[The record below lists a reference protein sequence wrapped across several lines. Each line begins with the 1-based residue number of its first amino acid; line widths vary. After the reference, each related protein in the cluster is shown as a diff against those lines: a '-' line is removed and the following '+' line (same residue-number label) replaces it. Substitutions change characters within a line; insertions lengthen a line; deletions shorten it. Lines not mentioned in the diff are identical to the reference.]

1 MRILRNILLPF
12 VVHFLVVYGHD
23 ETVSDVFDTPSASV
37 ETRDV
42 VGPTDFL
49 GQTEEINEGSDS
61 FAISTAMVEP
71 FTETTPAITTT
82 KLDDYGQNFLK
93 KINQLSGDRLKATPR
108 SDLTVIRCRIRS
120 SSAGN
125 FVRKDGFGR
134 LCYILRMKCDS
145 PSWAINHYLVLK
157 NPNPLVNDD
166 LLDFGVSI
174 LGGDFALDF
183 TKILPELQ
191 QNTM

>member
-23 ETVSDVFDTPSASV
+23 ETVSDVFDTPTASV

-71 FTETTPAITTT
+71 FTETAAITTT
-82 KLDDYGQNFLK
+82 KLD
-93 KINQLSGDRLKATPR
+93 
-108 SDLTVIRCRIRS
+108 
-120 SSAGN
+120 
-125 FVRKDGFGR
+125 VRTEE
-134 LCYILRMKCDS
+134 
-145 PSWAINHYLVLK
+145 PLVLTTRLDK
-157 NPNPLVNDD
+157 N
-166 LLDFGVSI
+166 SSE
-174 LGGDFALDF
+174 FAL
-183 TKILPELQ
+183 LQ
-191 QNTM
+191 IDSRLSRGKSDYQ